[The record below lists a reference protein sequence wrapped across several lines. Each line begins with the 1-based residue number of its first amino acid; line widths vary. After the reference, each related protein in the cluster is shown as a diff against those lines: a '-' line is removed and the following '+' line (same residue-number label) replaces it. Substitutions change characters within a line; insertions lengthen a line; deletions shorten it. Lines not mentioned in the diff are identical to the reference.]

1 MEQETGQNLG
11 QQLHLGK
18 HKEAALEKAKTNRW
32 EVHQGGQSFE
42 KKETI
47 CNSQTRQDKKEDTSN
62 CPKAGAVL
70 V

>member
-1 MEQETGQNLG
+1 MRKQMEQETGQNLG

-47 CNSQTRQDKKEDTSN
+47 CNSQTR
-62 CPKAGAVL
+62 
-70 V
+70 